1 MFIQPY
7 ILFNCQTT
15 IGNLLILISGLPG
28 TIEKTHCTQKLWQA
42 MEKHAA
48 PGGGYRGNGTEPT
61 VKTGPTL
68 KSELK
73 APSQLKILQRVTRS
87 V

>member
-1 MFIQPY
+1 
-7 ILFNCQTT
+7 
-15 IGNLLILISGLPG
+15 
-28 TIEKTHCTQKLWQA
+28 

-73 APSQLKILQRVTRS
+73 APSQLKILQRVYKVSLGPTRLCREAQKTKDAEMIF
-87 V
+87 